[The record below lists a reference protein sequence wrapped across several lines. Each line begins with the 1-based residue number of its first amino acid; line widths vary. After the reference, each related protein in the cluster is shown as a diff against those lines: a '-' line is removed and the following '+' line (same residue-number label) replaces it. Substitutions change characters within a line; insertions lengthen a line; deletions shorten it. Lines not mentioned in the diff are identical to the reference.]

1 MFFFIEVV
9 LREKFVLI
17 KKFVFV
23 KIFDLGIERVLL
35 IIFILLI

>member
-35 IIFILLI
+35 VIFIFLI